1 LKALITDH
9 KETDPLA
16 ATLREMLLAPDVKP
30 RVVADC
36 QALVQRELDSKSGIS
51 GTTIK
56 IAYKAIT
63 AFAPGYYTQTV
74 ESMLPDMTD
83 RLQPFW
89 ADFNASGGAEFGDY
103 LAKRSNEV
111 SEALLAV
118 TDDMRDRSRRP
129 TVIKAYNAVRKGAGK
144 HIEAALPNLGAMVQK
159 YA

>member
-1 LKALITDH
+1 M
-9 KETDPLA
+9 A

-30 RVVADC
+30 QVVADC
-36 QALVQRELDSKSGIS
+36 QALVKRELDSKSGVS
-51 GTTIK
+51 GTAIK
-56 IAYKAIT
+56 IAYKAIN

-74 ESMLPDMTD
+74 ESMLPDLTD

-103 LAKRSNEV
+103 LAKRSDEV

-129 TVIKAYNAVRKGAGK
+129 AVIKAYSAVRKGAGK

-159 YA
+159 YG